1 MSIWKI
7 KDKEEGSFYVEN
19 PHHYSGIYFPLTNT
33 QGKIFSWISPF
44 LSGDIKTSFNNYLT
58 YPATIFDIKNPFS
71 VRSLWLYFSPDKV
84 LNLSPLWPTSDKI
97 ILEAGPLWSKIIRE
111 NKEEKILIEIINFVP
126 ENTPL
131 EIIWVKITN
140 KDSKPKSF
148 IPISSIPLF
157 CRSAN
162 NIFDHRHVTSLLN
175 RAFISRKGIIVKP
188 TLIFDEK
195 GHQENK
201 TSYFVFGF
209 TDQSNLLLGVF
220 SNLEEF
226 TGRGNLF
233 YPESV
238 FSNKKPQIKKTEAGK
253 ENFAGLKFK
262 RQSLNPQETLNLF
275 LIMGIT
281 EANPYKI
288 VKNLNTPQ
296 KIIKAFQESKDA
308 WAKLFKR
315 INIDTKDN
323 KFDFWINWVGLQPI
337 LRKLF
342 GCSFLAHFDYGKGGR
357 GFRDLWQDLL
367 NLTITSPQDIKK
379 ELINNFRSLRIDGSN
394 ATIITKEGNFIS
406 DRNKISRVWSDH
418 GVWPFLTLKP
428 YLDRTG
434 DYKILFSKV
443 EFFRDHQLKRAQEVD
458 INFLKEEKPD
468 YFLRDKSGKIYKST
482 ILDHLLIQNLVPFFN
497 VGKKGNIKLENADW
511 NDALD
516 MAEKWGETVAFSCM
530 YTKNIKDLADLLEY
544 LLKEKNIKKIELTKE
559 VRILLDTLS
568 SKINYN
574 NPQEKR
580 KLLEKYLEKTKTAVE
595 GKAVEIDTASLI
607 KDLRRKAN
615 WFKEHIEKKE
625 WLRELGF
632 FNGYY
637 DNSSSK
643 VEGEIKNKIRLLLP
657 SQAFAIMSGIFS
669 KTRTKKIWVAI
680 SNYLK
685 EKGLYAFRL
694 NTDFKELKLNL
705 GRAFGFSYGDK
716 ENGSVFSH
724 MNVMLAYGLYKQNF
738 VKEGYKIIN
747 SLFKL
752 ATHSKSQI
760 LPCIP
765 EYFNSEHKGLYPYL
779 TGSASWLIYLL
790 ITEVFGIKFRQGK
803 FIIEPKFVK
812 EQFKEKTISLQINL
826 QEKKV
831 KIIYLNPEKKD
842 WPAYSIRKIRINGK
856 LISFP
861 YPLRKIE
868 FPLSSLSRLLNLSNN
883 TLEVEIG

>member
-7 KDKEEGSFYVEN
+7 KNKEEGSFYVEN
-19 PHHYSGIYFPLTNT
+19 PHHYSEIYFPLTNT

-44 LSGDIKTSFNNYLT
+44 LSGDIKTSFDNYLT

-71 VRSLWLYFSPDKV
+71 VRSLWLYFNPDKV

-131 EIIWVKITN
+131 EIIWIKITN

-162 NIFDHRHVTSLLN
+162 NIFDHRQVTSLLN

-209 TDQSNLLLGVF
+209 TDQSNSLWGVF

-238 FSNKKPQIKKTEAGK
+238 FSNKKPQIKKTETGK

-275 LIMGIT
+275 LTMGIT

-394 ATIITKEGNFIS
+394 ATIITKEGTFIS

-418 GVWPFLTLKP
+418 GVWPYLTLKA

-434 DYKILFSKV
+434 DYKTLFRKV

-458 INFLKEEKPD
+458 INFLKKERPD
-468 YFLRDKSGKIYKST
+468 YFLRDKFGRIYKST

-497 VGKKGNIKLENADW
+497 AGKKGNIRLENADW

-530 YTKNIKDLADLLEY
+530 YAKNIKDLADLLEY
-544 LLKEKNIKKIELTKE
+544 LLKEK
-559 VRILLDTLS
+559 
-568 SKINYN
+568 
-574 NPQEKR
+574 
-580 KLLEKYLEKTKTAVE
+580 KY
-595 GKAVEIDTASLI
+595 
-607 KDLRRKAN
+607 
-615 WFKEHIEKKE
+615 
-625 WLRELGF
+625 
-632 FNGYY
+632 
-637 DNSSSK
+637 
-643 VEGEIKNKIRLLLP
+643 
-657 SQAFAIMSGIFS
+657 
-669 KTRTKKIWVAI
+669 
-680 SNYLK
+680 
-685 EKGLYAFRL
+685 
-694 NTDFKELKLNL
+694 
-705 GRAFGFSYGDK
+705 
-716 ENGSVFSH
+716 
-724 MNVMLAYGLYKQNF
+724 
-738 VKEGYKIIN
+738 
-747 SLFKL
+747 
-752 ATHSKSQI
+752 
-760 LPCIP
+760 
-765 EYFNSEHKGLYPYL
+765 
-779 TGSASWLIYLL
+779 
-790 ITEVFGIKFRQGK
+790 
-803 FIIEPKFVK
+803 
-812 EQFKEKTISLQINL
+812 
-826 QEKKV
+826 
-831 KIIYLNPEKKD
+831 
-842 WPAYSIRKIRINGK
+842 
-856 LISFP
+856 
-861 YPLRKIE
+861 
-868 FPLSSLSRLLNLSNN
+868 
-883 TLEVEIG
+883 